1 MVRNMR
7 VNDYISI
14 DGATGNVYAEAV
26 KTVTPEITG
35 YFAEFMTWADE
46 VRVLRS

>member
-1 MVRNMR
+1 MLRTMEVDGK
-7 VNDYISI
+7 VYTDKGDYISI

-35 YFAEFMTWADE
+35 HFAN
-46 VRVLRS
+46 L